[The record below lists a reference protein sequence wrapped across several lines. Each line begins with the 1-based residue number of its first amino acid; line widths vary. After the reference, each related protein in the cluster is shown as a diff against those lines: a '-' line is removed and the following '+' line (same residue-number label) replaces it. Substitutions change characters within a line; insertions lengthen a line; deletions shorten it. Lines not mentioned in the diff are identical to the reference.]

1 MNKQFKSKPAGSYA
15 WKKSRTSC
23 RLSPSAGPHHLKKE
37 REGVVSEL
45 PQQFGLDPG
54 MDAPVAVLQRRVY
67 LAGGQVELPAE
78 SDAHH
83 VHVVSAVAK
92 GAGQRDEH

>member
-1 MNKQFKSKPAGSYA
+1 
-15 WKKSRTSC
+15 
-23 RLSPSAGPHHLKKE
+23 
-37 REGVVSEL
+37 
-45 PQQFGLDPG
+45 

-83 VHVVSAVAK
+83 VHVISAVAED
-92 GAGQRDEH
+92 AGQRDEH